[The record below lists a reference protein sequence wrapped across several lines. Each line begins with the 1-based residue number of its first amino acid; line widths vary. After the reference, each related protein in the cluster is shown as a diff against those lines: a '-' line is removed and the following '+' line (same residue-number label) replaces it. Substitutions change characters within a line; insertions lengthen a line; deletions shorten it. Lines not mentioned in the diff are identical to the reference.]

1 MAGGIS
7 GILRLKDLCGP
18 LLRSGKER
26 EGKRKRKDRGR
37 SLLAPPFFR
46 EKGAAGT
53 DTPDF
58 V

>member
-1 MAGGIS
+1 MGRRDIRDPAV
-7 GILRLKDLCGP
+7 RNLCGP
-18 LLRSGKER
+18 LLRRGKER

-37 SLLAPPFFR
+37 SLLAPPFSR
-46 EKGAAGT
+46 EKRAVSS